1 MHKSFPHILTLCLA
15 AALAAGWPLVASAVD
30 NQQPPESIPVADGD
44 QDDEP
49 DMQRDEPSDAAD
61 LAQRWL
67 DSVRN
72 LGRHNAN
79 EKSHEKI
86 LAAFLEIS
94 MPASGSTAIVFS
106 GDQPTALGTVVSKDG
121 YILTKASE
129 LDKDISCR
137 LRDGRHLPATIV
149 GAHADNDLAMLKI
162 DADDLTPVTWNE
174 GDPPAVGSWLITTGI
189 EDQPLAIGVASVAA
203 RRIRGT
209 PGVLGVSLEDGD
221 GGGAKI
227 AEVMKKSAAEEAGM
241 KKDDLVLSVD
251 GKETNSREDLVNNI
265 RKHKPGDTVKLKIR
279 RGDEDLE
286 LSATLGSSFPQ
297 PNGRGDF
304 QNQLGG
310 HLSDRRAGFAQAI
323 QHDTV
328 LEPHECGGPVIDLD
342 GKAVGINIARAG
354 RVASYALPA
363 SVVLAVLDDLKSG
376 KLAPKEPSPDIERI
390 TELDREIQQMT
401 KALNDQNARRADAA
415 KTLSEAEKSIADLEK
430 SLEAARA
437 AHKVAQQK
445 ADAAQ
450 AAIDEMKAKL
460 DKLQAERD
468 ALETP

>member
-1 MHKSFPHILTLCLA
+1 MHKTLPYNLPFLLV
-15 AALAAGWPLVASAVD
+15 AALTVCWTLTVSAD
-30 NQQPPESIPVADGD
+30 DGDKSPNSAPVADGD

-49 DMQRDEPSDAAD
+49 DMQRDEPADAAD

-67 DSVRN
+67 NRVRN
-72 LGRHNAN
+72 LGRRNAN
-79 EKSHEKI
+79 EKSHENI

-94 MPASGSTAIVFS
+94 MPASSSTALVFS
-106 GDQPTALGTVVSKDG
+106 GDEPAALGTVVSKDG

-129 LDKDISCR
+129 LDQDISCR
-137 LRDGRHLPATIV
+137 LRDGRHLPAKIIGV
-149 GAHADNDLAMLKI
+149 HADNDLAMLKI
-162 DADDLTPVTWNE
+162 EAGDLTPVTWNE
-174 GDPPAVGSWLITTGI
+174 SDPPAVGSWLITTGI

-221 GGGAKI
+221 GGAKI
-227 AEVMKKSAAEEAGM
+227 AEVMKKSAAEKAGV
-241 KKDDLVLSVD
+241 KDNDVVLSVN
-251 GKETNSREDLVNNI
+251 GKETKGREDLVNNI

-279 RGDEDLE
+279 RGEEELE
-286 LSATLGSSFPQ
+286 LSATLGSSFPR

-310 HLSDRRAGFAQAI
+310 HLSERRAGFAQAI

-354 RVASYALPA
+354 RVNSYALPT

-376 KLAPKEPSPDIERI
+376 KLAPKAPSPNIERI
-390 TELDREIQQMT
+390 TELDRVIQKMT
-401 KALNDQNARRADAA
+401 KDLNAQNARRADAA
-415 KTLSEAEKSIADLEK
+415 KTLSEVEKSIADLEK
-430 SLEAARA
+430 SLAAAKAARE
-437 AHKVAQQK
+437 VAQQK

-450 AAIDEMKAKL
+450 AAIDEMKTKL

-468 ALETP
+468 ELETP